1 MEIGKSHSL
10 LSASKDSGIWW
21 YNLVWIWR
29 SENYGANAVNLSL
42 KAAEGEVNCPIQ
54 AVRQEDGCKV
64 LPPLLPVLSRPS
76 TDWMHPC
83 VFMLLWHSLE
93 WEWKF
98 LSCVQLFGTPWTME
112 FQSME
117 FSRPEHWS
125 RQSLPGPGHFP
136 KPGVETRSPASQ
148 ADSSPAEIPAKP
160 SMLKRM
166 IYWAHWF
173 KSSSHQETPSEA
185 LPKVIFNPGT
195 PWAIQVD
202 TKLAIAPRLFLF
214 FFNFYSINVF
224 ETESKS
230 FTCQGWTLTTFDC
243 FLLSVIGWGYL
254 PVWLEAHGSRPAGKT
269 DPEGRS
275 RWDLPLLDQFRR
287 ARFFRSSW
295 TFGM

>member
-1 MEIGKSHSL
+1 
-10 LSASKDSGIWW
+10 
-21 YNLVWIWR
+21 
-29 SENYGANAVNLSL
+29 
-42 KAAEGEVNCPIQ
+42 
-54 AVRQEDGCKV
+54 
-64 LPPLLPVLSRPS
+64 
-76 TDWMHPC
+76 MHPC

-125 RQSLPGPGHFP
+125 RQSLPAPAHFP
-136 KPGVETRSPASQ
+136 KPGVETRSPALQ
-148 ADSSPAEIPAKP
+148 ADSSPAEVPAKP

-185 LPKVIFNPGT
+185 LPEVIFNPGT

-214 FFNFYSINVF
+214 LQFLFN
-224 ETESKS
+224 E
-230 FTCQGWTLTTFDC
+230 C
-243 FLLSVIGWGYL
+243 FWNWIQILYL
-254 PVWLEAHGSRPAGKT
+254 PRMDSNNVWLFSAVCDRLRIFTRVVRSAWLQASREDWSWGTFTMGPASAGSIQTCPVL
-269 DPEGRS
+269 S
-275 RWDLPLLDQFRR
+275 FFLDLWYVKVDLEDKLL
-287 ARFFRSSW
+287 
-295 TFGM
+295 